1 MMWQDMR
8 CVQICLFLIIQGLG
22 LSALVFIACIC
33 LHVDCVLIEVGN
45 LQQMAWFFILIKCA
59 LYLWNRDPIIVGLE
73 LTKLGAVILWM
84 LITRL
89 PSMLAF
95 RSVG

>member
-1 MMWQDMR
+1 VTGYGL
-8 CVQICLFLIIQGLG
+8 CSNLSFSNNTGIGLI
-22 LSALVFIACIC
+22 FISGKSFSACIC

-73 LTKLGAVILWM
+73 LTKLGAVIL
-84 LITRL
+84 
-89 PSMLAF
+89 
-95 RSVG
+95 